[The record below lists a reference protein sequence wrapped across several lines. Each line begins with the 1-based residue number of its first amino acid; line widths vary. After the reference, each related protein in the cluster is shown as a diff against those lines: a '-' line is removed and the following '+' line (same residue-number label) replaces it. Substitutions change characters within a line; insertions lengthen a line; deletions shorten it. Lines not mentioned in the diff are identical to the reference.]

1 MKVSFKTL
9 FYLAFQGKWARRVI
23 TIILSA
29 FAFSLFA
36 LGMTS
41 YTYNYENNIVKGY
54 LNYNQ
59 NRTFNIID
67 GVHTVDDI
75 KQIEEMIGTQCL
87 YFPQETLQNSETFL
101 YWNNFLGTADRN
113 DRMRTIVQIYGLE
126 EEVSNDFSHG
136 SPYDSIYLKTLG
148 GAMYNYGTEQ
158 MYHSMGYELLA
169 GKFPTEEFEVA
180 ISEAHFEAFYRLGY
194 RDVSECFRWNGSRYE
209 INEDTAQANK
219 IEIKD
224 YTDIL
229 GKTLGAGNIGTDE
242 HAYEYKIVG
251 VVNTN
256 FNTDYEGEEINN
268 YPAGRFLL
276 AGFDRETAGLQ
287 ANTKVYC
294 PAISDKAV
302 MKKFVQQILSWKAAY
317 EAGEIND
324 YPILNDMDKMFHTE
338 TFNNEKIFLVIG
350 LAGGGLFG
358 IFAVVL
364 NSYLTSQSIQSK
376 QKKIGILRS
385 MGADRKTVSKI
396 FILESLI
403 MATTIFLLALCAS
416 LAAFYGWLQPWALIN
431 QFGVSVLVYNG
442 WTALI
447 LAAVCYAVP
456 LLSTLFPLKKFFKQT
471 IVDNLSGNY
480 KKKSK

>member
-9 FYLAFQGKWARRVI
+9 FYLAFQGNWARRVI

-251 VVNTN
+251 VVNTD

-276 AGFDRETAGLQ
+276 AGFDRKTAGIQ
-287 ANTKVYC
+287 AGAKVYC
-294 PAISDKAV
+294 PVITEKSV
-302 MKKFVQQILSWKAAY
+302 MKKFVNKVLSWKAAY
-317 EAGEIND
+317 DAGEISG
-324 YPILNDMDKMFHTE
+324 YPILNDMDRMFHTDA
-338 TFNNEKIFLVIG
+338 FNNEKLFLTIG
-350 LAGGGLFG
+350 LIGGGLFG
-358 IFAVVL
+358 TFAAIL
-364 NSYLTSQSIQSK
+364 NGYLISQSIQSK

-385 MGADRKTVSKI
+385 MGADRKAVSKI

-403 MATTIFLLALCAS
+403 MATAIFLLALCAS

-431 QFGVSVLVYNG
+431 QFGVSVLVYNV

>member
-1 MKVSFKTL
+1 MKIPFKTSL
-9 FYLAFQGKWARRVI
+9 RLAFHGKWERRII

-29 FAFSLFA
+29 FSFMWFA
-36 LGMTS
+36 LGLTS
-41 YTYNYENNIVKGY
+41 YTYRYENNIAKGY
-54 LNYNQ
+54 LNYNKY
-59 NRTFNIID
+59 RTFNIIN
-67 GVHTVDDI
+67 GVQTVGEI
-75 KQIEEMIGTQCL
+75 KQIEEIIGAQCL
-87 YFPQETLQNSETFL
+87 YYPQETLKKSEALL
-101 YWNNFLGTADRN
+101 YWNAFLGETNQD
-113 DRMRTIVQIYGLE
+113 DRMSAIVQIYGLE
-126 EEVSNDFSHG
+126 DQISDDFYG

-148 GAMYNYGTEQ
+148 GALYHYATEQ
-158 MYHSMGYELLA
+158 MYSAMGYQLLA
-169 GKFPTEEFEVA
+169 GKFPTKEFEIA
-180 ISEAHFEAFYRLGY
+180 ISEAHFEAFRRLGY
-194 RDVSECFRWNGSRYE
+194 QNITDRFVWSGSQFELDENGLQGNR
-209 INEDTAQANK
+209 
-219 IEIKD
+219 IEIKEYSD
-224 YTDIL
+224 ML

-276 AGFDRETAGLQ
+276 AGFDGKTAGIQ
-287 ANTKVYC
+287 AGAKVYC
-294 PAISDKAV
+294 PVITEKSV
-302 MKKFVQQILSWKAAY
+302 MKKFVNKVLSWKAAY
-317 EAGEIND
+317 DAGEISG
-324 YPILNDMDKMFHTE
+324 YPILNDMDRMFHTDA
-338 TFNNEKIFLVIG
+338 FNNEKLFLTIG
-350 LAGGGLFG
+350 LIGGGLFG
-358 IFAVVL
+358 TFAAIL
-364 NSYLTSQSIQSK
+364 NGYLISQSIQSK

-385 MGADRKTVSKI
+385 MGADRKAVSKI

-403 MATTIFLLALCAS
+403 MATAIFLLALCAS

-471 IVDNLSGNY
+471 IVDNLSGHY